1 MQTSYEVALNG
12 LSFHAR
18 VGVLPHERQLA
29 QPIVVDVRVW
39 PRSLAGSDEGGLL
52 LDYRQLY
59 DLVAS
64 VIGEGPV
71 DYLEGLA
78 LSIAERAM
86 ATGQANRVR
95 VNVRKP
101 HVALPGPLESAEVG
115 IELTRDA

>member
-1 MQTSYEVALNG
+1 MQTNYEVALNG
-12 LSFHAR
+12 VSFHAC
-18 VGVLPHERQLA
+18 VGVLPHERQFP
-29 QPIVVDVRVW
+29 QPIEIDVRVW
-39 PRSLAGSDEGGLL
+39 PRTPAGRDEGGLL

-59 DLVAS
+59 ELIAS

-86 ATGQANRVR
+86 ATGQADRVR

-101 HVALPGPLESAEVG
+101 HVPLPGPLANAEVG